1 MKKYIIWLTLLL
13 SLIPH
18 SIFAYTAMSSEWQ
31 LRIENSI
38 LDNLYTAGGKINIL
52 GNVNGDLALA
62 GGEIIIDGK
71 IRDNAMIAGGDIKMN
86 GIIENDL
93 LVVGGNVKIN
103 SPVFG
108 DIRAAGGSI
117 TLENSSS
124 WDVMLGGWEIRIA
137 KWVIIHKD
145 LAIAGGSVNMDG
157 TVKWKADIIAWTLE
171 LHGIIEKDVSLRIN
185 EITNLYI
192 GSGAKIMGKLT
203 YRAPE
208 RIPALENIAVGWSTY
223 AGVTEFS
230 DMENEQQEMSYWF
243 FSGYLIYRLLFL
255 LIIGW
260 ILFHSFHNFIRKTTE
275 IVRNNPGKSFLN
287 GFLYFVLMPIIFII
301 CFITVIGIPIGFLL
315 IALYV
320 FSFVFAKVITLV
332 ILSEL
337 IIQKWQNKISE
348 PLQKWGIFVLL
359 AIILTLVSGIDFIAT
374 VFAFGAIITK
384 IGNSYSKS
392 IQE

>member
-1 MKKYIIWLTLLL
+1 MWLALLV

-18 SIFAYTAMSSEWQ
+18 SLFAYTAMNNEWQ
-31 LRIENSI
+31 LRIENNI

-52 GNVNGDLALA
+52 GNVDGDLTLA
-62 GGEIIIDGK
+62 GGEIMMDGK
-71 IRDNAMIAGGDIKMN
+71 VRDNAMIAGGDIKMN
-86 GIIENDL
+86 GTVENDL
-93 LVVGGNVKIN
+93 FVVGGNVKIN

-117 TLENSSS
+117 ILENSASG
-124 WDVMLGGWEIRIA
+124 DVMLGGWEIRIA
-137 KWVIIHKD
+137 KWVIINKD
-145 LAIAGGSVNMDG
+145 LAIAGGSVVIDG
-157 TVKWKADIIAWTLE
+157 IVKWKAEIIAWTLE
-171 LHGIIEKDVSLRIN
+171 LHGTIEKDVSLRIN
-185 EITNLYI
+185 EIKNLYI

-223 AGVTEFS
+223 AWVTEFS
-230 DMENEQQEMSYWF
+230 NIENEQKDMGYWF
-243 FSGYLIYRLLFL
+243 LSGYLIYRLLFL

-260 ILFHSFHNFIRKTTE
+260 ILFHTFPTFIRKTAE
-275 IVRNNPGKSFLN
+275 IVRNKPGKSFLN
-287 GFLYFVLMPIIFII
+287 GFLYFVLMPILSII

-315 IALYV
+315 VALYI

-337 IIQKWQNKISE
+337 TIQKWQNRITG
-348 PLQKWGIFVLL
+348 PWQKWGIFVLL
-359 AIILTLVSGIDFIAT
+359 AIIITLVSGIDFIAT
-374 VFAFGAIITK
+374 VFVFGAIITK
-384 IGNSYSKS
+384 IGNSYSKP